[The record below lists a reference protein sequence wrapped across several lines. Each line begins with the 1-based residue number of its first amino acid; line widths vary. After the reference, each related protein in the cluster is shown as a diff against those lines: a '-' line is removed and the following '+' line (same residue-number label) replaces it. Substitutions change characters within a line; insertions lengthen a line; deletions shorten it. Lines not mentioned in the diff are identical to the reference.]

1 MKTKTRKT
9 TRILCA
15 STIAAMTLL
24 GSVAPALTTVAAEGE
39 VKLPVAENT
48 ITFDKK
54 IYLDANENVP
64 NATINYTLEPRTAT
78 EPEKTALATAGYH
91 NVQTGTV
98 ELTSDSTTF
107 SATDSADKG
116 KDYVSKPATINAS
129 DLLKNLDKP
138 TVFTYTLTE
147 NVQGDANEFI
157 TPKDNKGT
165 TRKLNIYVGYKDKT
179 AEANKQLS
187 VLYSTLALENGD
199 KATGFENKY
208 ETFENDD
215 KRNTIEVTKKV
226 TGNQGDKTAKFN
238 FTVKI
243 KKQHS
248 KVTATTTG
256 DENDLTTTTPTVPV
270 PGSALKDSDNAVTV
284 KATLTDGQS
293 LTIKGLTKGAEYEVV
308 EKENGQNGYNT
319 EIDGPTLD
327 TDTKIEKTTFTN
339 KREGAI
345 PTGIYLNHKLP
356 FNILGVALAGGA
368 VALIAKKR
376 HEDALE
382 DEDDE

>member
-15 STIAAMTLL
+15 SSIAAMTLL

-39 VKLPVAENT
+39 VKLPVDENI

-64 NATINYTLEPRTAT
+64 NATINYKLDGRDASDE
-78 EPEKTALATAGYH
+78 EKDALAALGYH
-91 NVQTGTV
+91 NVVAGTV
-98 ELTSDSTTF
+98 DLKSTSTTF
-107 SATDSADKG
+107 YATDSADKDQG
-116 KDYVSKPATINAS
+116 YVSKPATINAS
-129 DLLKNLDKP
+129 GLLTNLDKP

-147 NVQGDANEFI
+147 NVQGAA
-157 TPKDNKGT
+157 KDFVTTDKGN
-165 TRKLNIYVGYKDKT
+165 TRKLNIYVGYKDET

-187 VLYSTLALENGD
+187 VLYSTLALEDGT

-208 ETFENDD
+208 ETSENEST
-215 KRNTIEVTKKV
+215 KAIKVTKKV

-243 KKQHS
+243 TGQHS

-256 DENDLTTTTPTVPV
+256 DETDLTTTTPTASDSTVIV
-270 PGSALKDSDNAVTV
+270 KTTLK
-284 KATLTDGQS
+284 DGQS
-293 LTIKGLTKGAEYEVV
+293 LTLKGLTKGAEYTVAEDDYSNDGYTTTKADPTTGEIAETVV
-308 EKENGQNGYNT
+308 
-319 EIDGPTLD
+319 
-327 TDTKIEKTTFTN
+327 TN

>member
-1 MKTKTRKT
+1 
-9 TRILCA
+9 
-15 STIAAMTLL
+15 MTLL

-39 VKLPVAENT
+39 IKLPVAENT

-78 EPEKTALATAGYH
+78 DDEKTALATAGYH
-91 NVQTGTV
+91 NVVAGTV
-98 ELTSDSTTF
+98 KLESTSTTF
-107 SATDSADKG
+107 SAADSADKDQG
-116 KDYVSKPATINAS
+116 YVSTPATIKAS
-129 DLLKNLDKP
+129 DLLTNLDKP

-147 NVQGDANEFI
+147 NVQGDANKFI
-157 TPKDNKGT
+157 TPEDNKGT
-165 TRKLNIYVGYKDKT
+165 TRKLNIYVGYKDKD

-187 VLYSTLALENGD
+187 VLYSTLALENGT

-208 ETFENDD
+208 ETSDNDD
-215 KRNTIEVTKKV
+215 KTNAYKVTKKV

-238 FTVKI
+238 FTVTI
-243 KKQHS
+243 TGQHS
-248 KVTATTTG
+248 KVTATNSG
-256 DENDLTTTTPTVPV
+256 DSKVNATTPTATDSTVKV
-270 PGSALKDSDNAVTV
+270 TTQLKD
-284 KATLTDGQS
+284 GES
-293 LTIKGLTKGAEYEVV
+293 LTLKGLTKGATYTVAEDEANKNGYTTTTETTTV
-308 EKENGQNGYNT
+308 EKT
-319 EIDGPTLD
+319 EETV
-327 TDTKIEKTTFTN
+327 FTN
-339 KREGAI
+339 DRTGTI

-376 HEDALE
+376 HEDVLE

>member
-15 STIAAMTLL
+15 SSIAAMTLL
-24 GSVAPALTTVAAEGE
+24 GSFAPALTTVAAEGE
-39 VKLPVAENT
+39 VKLPVDENI

-64 NATINYTLEPRTAT
+64 NATINYKLDGRD
-78 EPEKTALATAGYH
+78 ATADEVKALNSQKFY
-91 NVQTGTV
+91 NVKKGTV
-98 ELTSDSTTF
+98 SLSAESTEFKADDNVSTVDGTRSITKTS
-107 SATDSADKG
+107 KI
-116 KDYVSKPATINAS
+116 YAS
-129 DLLKNLDKP
+129 DLLDGVTQP

-147 NVQGDANEFI
+147 DVQGAA
-157 TPKDNKGT
+157 KDFVTTDKGT
-165 TRKLNIYVGYKDKT
+165 TRKLNIYVGYKDKN

-187 VLYSTLALENGD
+187 VLYSTLALENGT

-208 ETFENDD
+208 ETSENEST
-215 KRNTIEVTKKV
+215 KAIQVTKKV

-238 FTVKI
+238 FTVEI
-243 KKQHS
+243 TGQHS

-256 DENDLTTTTPTVPV
+256 DETDLTTTTPTT
-270 PGSALKDSDNAVTV
+270 KDSKVIVTA
-284 KATLTDGQS
+284 KLKDGQS
-293 LTIKGLTKGAEYEVV
+293 LTLKGLTKGAKYTVV
-308 EKENGQNGYNT
+308 EDDANQNGYT
-319 EIDGPTLD
+319 TTKADPTTGEIAETVV
-327 TDTKIEKTTFTN
+327 TN
-339 KREGAI
+339 DRTGAI

>member
-15 STIAAMTLL
+15 SSIAAMTLL

-39 VKLPVAENT
+39 VKLPVDEN
-48 ITFDKK
+48 IISFDKK

-64 NATINYTLEPRTAT
+64 NATINYKLDGRD
-78 EPEKTALATAGYH
+78 ATADEVKALNSQKFY
-91 NVQTGTV
+91 NVKKGTV
-98 ELTSDSTTF
+98 SLSAESTEFKADDNVSTVDGTRSITKTSKIYASGLLT
-107 SATDSADKG
+107 
-116 KDYVSKPATINAS
+116 
-129 DLLKNLDKP
+129 NLDKP

-147 NVQGDANEFI
+147 DVQGAA
-157 TPKDNKGT
+157 KDFVTTDKGT
-165 TRKLNIYVGYKDKT
+165 TRKLNIYVGYKDKN

-187 VLYSTLALENGD
+187 VLYSTLALENGT

-208 ETFENDD
+208 ETSENEST
-215 KRNTIEVTKKV
+215 KAIQVTKKV

-238 FTVKI
+238 FTVEI
-243 KKQHS
+243 TGQHS

-270 PGSALKDSDNAVTV
+270 PGSPLKDTDNTVLV

-293 LTIKGLTKGAEYEVV
+293 LTIKGLTKGAKYTVV
-308 EKENGQNGYNT
+308 EDDANQNGYT
-319 EIDGPTLD
+319 TTKADPTTGEIAETVV
-327 TDTKIEKTTFTN
+327 TN
-339 KREGAI
+339 DRTGTI

>member
-15 STIAAMTLL
+15 SSIAAMTLL

-39 VKLPVAENT
+39 VKLPVDENI

-64 NATINYTLEPRTAT
+64 NATINYTLEPRTVT
-78 EPEKTALATAGYH
+78 DPDEKRALATAGYH
-91 NVQTGTV
+91 NVEPGTV
-98 ELTSDSTTF
+98 DLKSTSTTF
-107 SATDSADKG
+107 SAAESADKDQG
-116 KDYVSKPATINAS
+116 YVSKPATINAS

-147 NVQGDANEFI
+147 NVQGDANKFI

-208 ETFENDD
+208 ETSENEST
-215 KRNTIEVTKKV
+215 KAIKVTKKV

-238 FTVKI
+238 FTVEI
-243 KKQHS
+243 TGQHS

-256 DENDLTTTTPTVPV
+256 DETDLTTTTPTT
-270 PGSALKDSDNAVTV
+270 KDSKVIVTA
-284 KATLTDGQS
+284 KLKDGQS
-293 LTIKGLTKGAEYEVV
+293 LTLKGLTKGAKYTVAEDDYSNDGYTTTKADPTTGEIAETVV
-308 EKENGQNGYNT
+308 
-319 EIDGPTLD
+319 
-327 TDTKIEKTTFTN
+327 TN
-339 KREGAI
+339 DRTGAI

-376 HEDALE
+376 HEDVLE

>member
-39 VKLPVAENT
+39 VKLPVAENI

-78 EPEKTALATAGYH
+78 DDEKTALATAGYH
-91 NVQTGTV
+91 NVVAGTV
-98 ELTSDSTTF
+98 KLESTSTTF
-107 SATDSADKG
+107 SAADSADKDQG
-116 KDYVSKPATINAS
+116 YVSKPATIKAS
-129 DLLKNLDKP
+129 DLLTNLDKP
-138 TVFTYTLTE
+138 TVFTYTLIE
-147 NVQGDANEFI
+147 DVQGAA
-157 TPKDNKGT
+157 KDFVTTDKGT
-165 TRKLNIYVGYKDKT
+165 TRKLNIYVGYKDKN

-187 VLYSTLALENGD
+187 VLYSTLALENGT

-208 ETFENDD
+208 ETSDNDD
-215 KRNTIEVTKKV
+215 KTNAYKVTKKV

-238 FTVKI
+238 FTVTI
-243 KKQHS
+243 TGQHS
-248 KVTATTTG
+248 KVTATNSG
-256 DENDLTTTTPTVPV
+256 DSKVNATTPTATDSTVKV
-270 PGSALKDSDNAVTV
+270 TTQLKD
-284 KATLTDGQS
+284 GES
-293 LTIKGLTKGAEYEVV
+293 LTLKGLTKGATYTVAEDEANKNGYTTTTETTTV
-308 EKENGQNGYNT
+308 EKT
-319 EIDGPTLD
+319 EETV
-327 TDTKIEKTTFTN
+327 FTN
-339 KREGAI
+339 DRTGTI

-376 HEDALE
+376 HEDVLE

>member
-39 VKLPVAENT
+39 VKLPVDENI

-64 NATINYTLEPRTAT
+64 NATINYTLKPRTAT
-78 EPEKTALATAGYH
+78 DDEKTALATAGYH
-91 NVQTGTV
+91 NVVAGTV
-98 ELTSDSTTF
+98 DLKSTSTTF
-107 SATDSADKG
+107 SAAESADKDQG
-116 KDYVSKPATINAS
+116 YVSKPATIKAS
-129 DLLKNLDKP
+129 DLLTNLDKP
-138 TVFTYTLTE
+138 TVFTYTLIE
-147 NVQGDANEFI
+147 DVQGAA
-157 TPKDNKGT
+157 KDFVTTDKGT
-165 TRKLNIYVGYKDKT
+165 TRKLNIYVGYKDKN
-179 AEANKQLS
+179 AEDNKELS
-187 VLYSTLALENGD
+187 VLYSTLALENGT

-208 ETFENDD
+208 ETSDNDD
-215 KRNTIEVTKKV
+215 KRNAIEVTKKV

-243 KKQHS
+243 TGQHS

-270 PGSALKDSDNAVTV
+270 PGSPLKDTDNTVLV

-293 LTIKGLTKGAEYEVV
+293 LTIKGLTKGATYTVD
-308 EKENGQNGYNT
+308 EKEKNEDGYTTTGFDERET
-319 EIDGPTLD
+319 ENKT
-327 TDTKIEKTTFTN
+327 EKTVVTN
-339 KREGAI
+339 DRNGLI

>member
-15 STIAAMTLL
+15 SSIAAMTLL

-39 VKLPVAENT
+39 VNLPVDENT

-64 NATINYTLEPRTAT
+64 NATINYTLTPRTAT
-78 EPEKTALATAGYH
+78 DPEKTALATAGYR
-91 NVQTGTV
+91 NVEAGTV
-98 ELTSDSTTF
+98 KLESTSTTF
-107 SATDSADKG
+107 SAAESADKDQG
-116 KDYVSKPATINAS
+116 YVSKPATINAS
-129 DLLKNLDKP
+129 DLLTNLDKP

-147 NVQGDANEFI
+147 NVQGDANNFI

-165 TRKLNIYVGYKDKT
+165 TRKLNIYVGYKDKN

-187 VLYSTLALENGD
+187 VLYSTLALENGT

-208 ETFENDD
+208 ETSDNDD
-215 KRNTIEVTKKV
+215 KRNAIEVTKKV

-243 KKQHS
+243 TKQHS

-256 DENDLTTTTPTVPV
+256 DVNDLTTTTPTVPV
-270 PGSALKDSDNAVTV
+270 PGSPLKDTDNTVTV

-339 KREGAI
+339 ERKGAI

-376 HEDALE
+376 HEDVLE

>member
-15 STIAAMTLL
+15 SSIAAMTLL

-39 VKLPVAENT
+39 VKLPVAEN
-48 ITFDKK
+48 IIKFDKK

-64 NATINYTLEPRTAT
+64 NATINYTLEPRTADDT
-78 EPEKTALATAGYH
+78 EKTALATAGYH
-91 NVQTGTV
+91 NVEAGTA
-98 ELTSDSTTF
+98 ELTSESTTF
-107 SATDSADKG
+107 SATDSADKDQG
-116 KDYVSKPATINAS
+116 YVSKTAKIDAS
-129 DLLKNLDKP
+129 GLLTNLDKP

-147 NVQGDANEFI
+147 NVQGDANKFI

-187 VLYSTLALENGD
+187 VLYSTLALENGT

-208 ETFENDD
+208 ETSENEST
-215 KRNTIEVTKKV
+215 KAIQVTKKV

-238 FTVKI
+238 FTVEI
-243 KKQHS
+243 TGQHS

-256 DENDLTTTTPTVPV
+256 DETDLTTTTPTT
-270 PGSALKDSDNAVTV
+270 KDSKVIVTA
-284 KATLTDGQS
+284 KLKDGQS
-293 LTIKGLTKGAEYEVV
+293 LTLKGLTKGAKYTVAEDDYSNDGYTTTKADPTTGEIAETVV
-308 EKENGQNGYNT
+308 
-319 EIDGPTLD
+319 
-327 TDTKIEKTTFTN
+327 TN
-339 KREGAI
+339 DRTGTI